1 MRPGDLKERI
11 KICEPTYSTGDYG
24 DDVLNPPE
32 DWNVIATIWAA
43 YRDLSGREF
52 FAARQTNT
60 EITGE
65 FKIRYR
71 ADIKPSYKIVW
82 GNRVLDIVSPRDIDG
97 KKQWLYINVKE
108 VVE

>member
-24 DDVLNPPE
+24 DNVLNPSK

-71 ADIKPSYKIVW
+71 ADIKPSYKIIW
-82 GNRVLDIVSPRDIDG
+82 GNRVLDIISPRDIDG